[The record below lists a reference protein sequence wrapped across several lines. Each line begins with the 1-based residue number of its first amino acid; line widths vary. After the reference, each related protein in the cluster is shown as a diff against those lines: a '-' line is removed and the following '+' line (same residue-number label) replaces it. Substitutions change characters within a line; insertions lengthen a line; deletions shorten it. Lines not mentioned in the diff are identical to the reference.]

1 MRTPPPAVPG
11 YIPVRDYPAVA
22 RNMGITATDRALV
35 LAGRLTRTVI
45 GTHEYYPLDELVK
58 AAPGGFPLITAHR
71 DDVADQP
78 FAVTVERVDPDTA
91 HAWRHAARG
100 PDGLVGTLAVVV
112 RRAGKLY
119 KIRRVGL
126 TPGAALAYAATAEL
140 SYVDSDDVPRR
151 MQELRDRVAADE
163 AESRA
168 RRRRL
173 REMREQIKTVL
184 GEA

>member
-22 RNMGITATDRALV
+22 RNMGITTTD
-35 LAGRLTRTVI
+35 RLTRTVI

-58 AAPGGFPLITAHR
+58 AAPGEFPLITAHR
-71 DDVADQP
+71 DDVADRP

-112 RRAGKLY
+112 RRAGRLY

-163 AESRA
+163 AESRD

-184 GEA
+184 GET